1 MFGRVAS
8 SEAEPQ
14 AACAMLRESALR
26 GPRAGIRR
34 RDAGRARSLDTRE
47 DRAVG
52 EGDPRPEDFAR
63 M

>member
-1 MFGRVAS
+1 
-8 SEAEPQ
+8 
-14 AACAMLRESALR
+14 MLRESELR